1 LIKKKGHKCEL
12 CGFTEWLDK
21 PILLILDHINGN
33 SDDYSLEN
41 LRVICSN
48 CDSTLS
54 TYKNRIRA
62 IEKLLK
68 KIWRV
73 DAKIVKNNLITYQQ

>member
-1 LIKKKGHKCEL
+1 M
-12 CGFTEWLDK
+12 
-21 PILLILDHINGN
+21 
-33 SDDYSLEN
+33 
-41 LRVICSN
+41 
-48 CDSTLS
+48 S